1 MSLKK
6 IYTKSELMVK
16 LAIPNDR
23 KFYRMLK
30 RGDFESIKD
39 GRTAKYRIITTDT
52 LLRTDTDVRHN
63 TQLQAELEKVTG
75 DNTQLQA
82 ELEKVTGDNT
92 QLQAE
97 LDRVWEEM
105 KDKNAQYGQLW
116 LAYSEQTKD
125 IKLLTEGRKK
135 SWWRFWK

>member
-82 ELEKVTGDNT
+82 EL
-92 QLQAE
+92 
-97 LDRVWEEM
+97 DRVWEEM